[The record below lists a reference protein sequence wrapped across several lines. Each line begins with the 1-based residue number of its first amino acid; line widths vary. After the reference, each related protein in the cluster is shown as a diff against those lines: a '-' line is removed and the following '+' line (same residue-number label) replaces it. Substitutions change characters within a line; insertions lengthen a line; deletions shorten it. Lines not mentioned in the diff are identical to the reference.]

1 VFQDCT
7 DTLLD
12 QLDQQLKITEEEGKD
27 YRCIV
32 CLDTLKFETQHY
44 HAIVVGDIL

>member
-1 VFQDCT
+1 MYFILGDALQDCT

-27 YRCIV
+27 YKLEIP
-32 CLDTLKFETQHY
+32 LWLLY
-44 HAIVVGDIL
+44 S